1 MVRFLGTEEGV
12 HAGPDATGVESYIV
26 RAEAAGDAA
35 PRLILERVLRSQV
48 TAEDFDAFTRRAR
61 RIAMLRHPNVP
72 RVRDVFTTAEH
83 AVVVTEFIDGKRW
96 GSLDGRAESQR
107 KASLSLEV
115 RLKLLLDSI
124 SALAALHALR
134 EPGWS
139 STSTGAKVPSMIH
152 GDVTPSSILVGT
164 DGVARLLRIHR
175 IPLHPPGGPL
185 GERTARCA
193 PEILLGDGT
202 ADGRADVYSIGV
214 MLWEA
219 LSGKRLFTQPTVAE
233 MLSRQLAGDL
243 PAATTSVAWAEPLVD
258 VAAAALAVDPKR
270 RYATAIDLGMAI
282 RNVVGHRVAG
292 ASEVARQVAGIL
304 GNVSG
309 ARKVVMPPPPPVP
322 PPRPTTP
329 ASLEIEDEPEED
341 VELEEDLAEFLE
353 PVAAAPVV
361 SAAPELEAIDERWSS
376 LAPAPAIPASPP
388 AGPPPLQVGGAM
400 PPPPVPAPA
409 PTPVTLVGTPPPLL
423 HAPLRMTPA
432 PMPPMPPVA
441 PSANTLRPSDIT
453 ELQARSPRRKRQIL
467 IVMFLAALLLF
478 VTVCTTTL
486 LLRSPKTTATLRAAT
501 SSKPVESAAA
511 PKALAVAT
519 PAAPEPAPI
528 PTPDPTPAAPPPVT
542 ASAPPPAPPPS
553 PSPPARAVAPAS
565 VPGRRPA
572 ATVPS
577 TAPAPAPAKV
587 NATPAPKAAAAPKS
601 SPPPPPAARAPAKP
615 RPKRSTYVPLG
626 I

>member
-12 HAGPDATGVESYIV
+12 HAGPDSTGVESYIV
-26 RAEAAGDAA
+26 RAEAAGEAA
-35 PRLILERVLRSQV
+35 PRLILERVLRTHV

-83 AVVVTEFIDGKRW
+83 AVVVTEFIEGKRW
-96 GSLDGRAESQR
+96 GSLDARAESQR
-107 KASLSLEV
+107 KPSLSLEV
-115 RLKLLLDSI
+115 RLKLLLDAL

-152 GDVTPSSILVGT
+152 GDVAPSSILVGT

-175 IPLHPPGGPL
+175 VPLHAPTGPL
-185 GERTARCA
+185 AERTARCA

-243 PAATTSVAWAEPLVD
+243 PAATTSVAWAEPLIEI
-258 VAAAALAVDPKR
+258 AAAALAVDPKR
-270 RYATAIDLGMAI
+270 RYATAIDLAMAI
-282 RNVVGHRVAG
+282 RNVAGHRVAG

-304 GNVSG
+304 GKPG
-309 ARKVVMPPPPPVP
+309 TRKMVAPPPLAAP
-322 PPRPTTP
+322 PPLPTKP
-329 ASLEIEDEPEED
+329 ALIPVEQ
-341 VELEEDLAEFLE
+341 ELEEEVDLEQELAEIIE
-353 PVAAAPVV
+353 PEAPP
-361 SAAPELEAIDERWSS
+361 AELESIDDRWSS
-376 LAPAPAIPASPP
+376 LAPEPAPVAAPP
-388 AGPPPLQVGGAM
+388 AAPPAPPPAPPAPPAFVAPPPVHVMAAPPPPLH
-400 PPPPVPAPA
+400 
-409 PTPVTLVGTPPPLL
+409 

-432 PMPPMPPVA
+432 PPLAGGTPALHGTPAPPESSP
-441 PSANTLRPSDIT
+441 LRPSDIT

-478 VTVCTTTL
+478 VSVCTTTL
-486 LLRSPKTTATLRAAT
+486 LLRPAKAPLAGKTPAT
-501 SSKPVESAAA
+501 SAKPVESAPA

-519 PAAPEPAPI
+519 PAAPPPAPAPEPA
-528 PTPDPTPAAPPPVT
+528 AAPPPPATT
-542 ASAPPPAPPPS
+542 AAAPSTSSAPS
-553 PSPPARAVAPAS
+553 SPARAAAAAPVRRAAASVAPA
-565 VPGRRPA
+565 A
-572 ATVPS
+572 ASPKVNA
-577 TAPAPAPAKV
+577 APAPA
-587 NATPAPKAAAAPKS
+587 APKAAAPPKS
-601 SPPPPPAARAPAKP
+601 SPPPPPAVRAAPAAKP